1 MQYVERRVSSRIPT
15 PDGVFNLHLYRE
27 LGTVKEHLA
36 FTMGTWNVS
45 NPILVRMH
53 SECFTGDVLGSMRCD
68 CGDQLK
74 AAMVE
79 ISREGRGALIY
90 LRQEGRGIGLE
101 EKLKAYNLQDTGL
114 DTVEANLALGHSADA
129 RDYRVG
135 AAILQDLG
143 IGVVRLLTNNP
154 AKMGGLEAY
163 GVCVAERV
171 PLEMMIHEHNR
182 DYLVTKVK
190 RMHHLIDIHAVVQ

>member
-1 MQYVERRVSSRIPT
+1 MKYVERRVSSRIPT
-15 PDGVFNLHLYRE
+15 PDGIFNLHLYRE
-27 LGTVKEHLA
+27 PGTEKEHLA
-36 FTMGTWNVS
+36 FTMGTWNESDPV
-45 NPILVRMH
+45 LVRMH

-74 AAMVE
+74 AALVE

-129 RDYRVG
+129 RDYSVG
-135 AAILQDLG
+135 AAILHDLG
-143 IGVVRLLTNNP
+143 IGMVRLLTNNP
-154 AKMGGLEAY
+154 AKVGGLEAY
-163 GVCVAERV
+163 GINVTERV

-190 RMHHLIDIHAVVQ
+190 RMHHLIDIHDVVA